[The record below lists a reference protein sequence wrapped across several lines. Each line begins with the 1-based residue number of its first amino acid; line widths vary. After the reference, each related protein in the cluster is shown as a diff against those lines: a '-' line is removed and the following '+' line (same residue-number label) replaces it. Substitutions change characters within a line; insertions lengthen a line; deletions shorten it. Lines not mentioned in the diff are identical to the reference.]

1 MIDLSPQPQDKG
13 GASKAVPSVPQHDL
27 VRPEQ
32 GKAEQGKAQD
42 AQSRWRFPHDEGEAA
57 IQRLS
62 RWAGPLALL
71 LTLCLLGWWIIR

>member
-13 GASKAVPSVPQHDL
+13 GASKAAPSVPHHDL

-32 GKAEQGKAQD
+32 GKAQD
-42 AQSRWRFPHDEGEAA
+42 APSRWRFPHDEAEAA